1 MSYNLAGKIS
11 TFLALHQTAD
21 IQPNLPIK
29 VFSWA
34 QVCLGIT
41 KGCGNLGTLQ
51 NVAFSFGW
59 LPKTGAGQLID

>member
-1 MSYNLAGKIS
+1 ML
-11 TFLALHQTAD
+11 
-21 IQPNLPIK
+21 QPGREDKHIFSIAPDGRYSAKSAYKGL
-29 VFSWA
+29 SWA

>member
-29 VFSWA
+29 VFPGLKFVWA
-34 QVCLGIT
+34 LQKGVEILGPFKMSLFRLAGCPKQVLD
-41 KGCGNLGTLQ
+41 
-51 NVAFSFGW
+51 S
-59 LPKTGAGQLID
+59 